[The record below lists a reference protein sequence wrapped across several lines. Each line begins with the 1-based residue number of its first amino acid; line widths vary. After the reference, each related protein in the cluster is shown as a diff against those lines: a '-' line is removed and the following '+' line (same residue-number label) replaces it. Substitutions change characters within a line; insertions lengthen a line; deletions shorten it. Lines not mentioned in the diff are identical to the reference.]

1 MKVRAKAIVH
11 DRLFDESEH
20 RSLTVGAIYE
30 VVGIGGKHL
39 RVIDDDGEPILFH
52 AALFDVVD
60 PAIPDDWVVNS
71 YSDGENYFDPPE
83 FAERY
88 FYEDYFDGVDSAV
101 KKFKAYLAK
110 QSLLYIGRP
119 KGRA

>member
-1 MKVRAKAIVH
+1 MKVRARAVVH

-20 RSLTVGAIYE
+20 RSLTVGVTYA
-30 VVGIGGKHL
+30 VVGIDGKYL
-39 RVIDDDGEPILFH
+39 RVIDDNGEPILFH

-60 PAIPDDWVVNS
+60 PAIPDDWVVS
-71 YSDGENYFDPPE
+71 SCSDGENCLDPPE
-83 FAERY
+83 FAERH
-88 FYEDYFDGVDSAV
+88 FYEDYFDEVDSAV

-110 QSLLYIGRP
+110 HSLVSIGRP